1 MKAPLLL
8 RIAAV
13 ITFLYFAGH
22 TAGIPWT
29 PAVGPEEIPVLEAM
43 KSHSFETVGFKRT
56 YWDFYFGFGVIISGY
71 LLVQAVVLW
80 QLGSLARVDS
90 LRVRPIVASFLVAFA
105 VNAVLAWKYFFAVPV
120 LMAVAISVCLAL
132 AFVVAGRSNAAQQG
146 APGDGPR
153 PAGSARA

>member
-29 PAVGPEEIPVLEAM
+29 PGLGPEEIPVLEAM
-43 KSHSFETVGFKRT
+43 KSHTFEMEGFRRT
-56 YWDFYFGFGVIISGY
+56 YWDFYLGFGLIISGY

-80 QLGSLARVDS
+80 QLGSLAKTDS
-90 LRVRPIVASFLVAFA
+90 LRVRPIVAAFFVAFI
-105 VNAVLAWKYFFAVPV
+105 VNAVLA
-120 LMAVAISVCLAL
+120 
-132 AFVVAGRSNAAQQG
+132 
-146 APGDGPR
+146 
-153 PAGSARA
+153 